1 MSGGLEGIPTGLGVL
16 NSRLPQAPADR
27 LFTTRCFFYYKTSR
41 LFSPERP
48 ARPNIATL
56 QEKSMQPPVLH
67 LPRTS
72 AIILRG
78 PTTAPG
84 RRRHRAGHLRVAFAA
99 SSIVLSGT
107 DTGPRLLRPSSTIV
121 CQSSIIAP
129 ARDEQ
134 PNASESLAQRLP
146 THPKNCVDSASTRH
160 GATALG
166 WLWATRFV

>member
-1 MSGGLEGIPTGLGVL
+1 
-16 NSRLPQAPADR
+16 
-27 LFTTRCFFYYKTSR
+27 
-41 LFSPERP
+41 
-48 ARPNIATL
+48 
-56 QEKSMQPPVLH
+56 MQPPVLH

-107 DTGPRLLRPSSTIV
+107 DTGPRLLRSSSRIV
-121 CQSSIIAP
+121 CQSSIIAL

-134 PNASESLAQRLP
+134 RP
-146 THPKNCVDSASTRH
+146 THPRVSRCSGYPLIIKKNA
-160 GATALG
+160 
-166 WLWATRFV
+166 